1 VDWYRENEAWWG
13 PLKQQVEAKYTAQ
26 GQ

>member
-1 VDWYRENEAWWG
+1 ANESWWG
-13 PLKQQVEAKYTAQ
+13 PLKQQVEAKYAAS